1 MPVARRTG
9 EMTGAAA
16 RRRRLAGGELDLTPM
31 IDVTFLLLIFFM
43 VASTM
48 QSTPS
53 LDLPPAENSQG
64 VESAGAIVITV
75 LDGGAGPARLILGDG
90 RGAEGTLEQISDYV
104 ADGVAA
110 GKRRVILKV
119 EGDVPSGTVQEVTR
133 RVTKIDGI
141 DLYLGV
147 GEARQR

>member
-1 MPVARRTG
+1 MPLVRRTG
-9 EMTGAAA
+9 EMTGATA
-16 RRRRLAGGELDLTPM
+16 RRRRLSGGDLDLTPM

-53 LDLPPAENSQG
+53 LDLPPAENSRG

-75 LDGGAGPARLILGDG
+75 LDGGAGPPRLILGDG
-90 RGAEGTLEQISDYV
+90 RGAEGTLEQISGYV
-104 ADGVAA
+104 AEGVTA

-133 RVTKIDGI
+133 QVTKIDGI